1 MGRGIVNIDNKNKLM
16 GRAIVN
22 YDFVDDSEMNSSIE
36 GDLVKYAVEYS
47 SMGVPNPNIIEDRNL
62 ANGEISSGDFYD
74 AVGKPNL
81 GGDDFYDATGEEE
94 DTFAEDSMP
103 DQSVDQYEN
112 ARGKKRRKGFVD
124 KYMDARAERRK
135 NRSGFFNKLLD
146 VQKQRQEAKFGAK
159 DKMAQAQ
166 LESARQQGALAQ
178 SDVATA
184 SALANASK
192 SSGSSSK
199 TSSEGKS
206 GWSGLSKNAKIG
218 IVIGGVAVLGFV
230 GYMLLKK
237 KK

>member
-1 MGRGIVNIDNKNKLM
+1 M

-47 SMGVPNPNIIEDRNL
+47 TMGVPNPNIIEDRNL
-62 ANGEISSGDFYD
+62 ANGDISSDEFYD
-74 AVGKPNL
+74 ADGKPNL
-81 GGDDFYDATGEEE
+81 GGDDFYDATGGEE
-94 DTFAEDSMP
+94 DTFADDSMP
-103 DQSVDQYEN
+103 DQSVDEYEN
-112 ARGKKRRKGFVD
+112 ARGKKRKRKGFLD
-124 KYMDARAERRK
+124 KLREDRKEIRK

-146 VQKQRQEAKFGAK
+146 VQKQRQEMKFGAK

-166 LESARQQGALAQ
+166 LESAKQQGALAQ

-184 SALANASK
+184 TALASANK
-192 SSGSSSK
+192 LGGTTDK

-206 GWSGLSKNAKIG
+206 GWSGLSTTAKVG

-230 GYMLLKK
+230 GYMLIKK

>member
-1 MGRGIVNIDNKNKLM
+1 M

-47 SMGVPNPNIIEDRNL
+47 TMNTPNPNIIEDRNL
-62 ANGEISSGDFYD
+62 AHGEIGDGEFYD
-74 AVGKPNL
+74 ADGKPNL
-81 GGDDFYDATGEEE
+81 GGDDFYDATGEDF

-103 DQSVDQYEN
+103 DQSVDEYEN
-112 ARGKKRRKGFVD
+112 ARGRKSKKRKRFLD
-124 KYMDARAERRK
+124 KFMDARAERRK

-166 LESARQQGALAQ
+166 LESAKQQGALAQ

-184 SALANASK
+184 TALANASK
-192 SSGSSSK
+192 TSGSTDK
-199 TSSEGKS
+199 TSSGEKS
-206 GWSGLSKNAKIG
+206 GWSGLSKTAKIG

-230 GYMLLKK
+230 GYMLVKK